1 MASHDAETLQSMF
14 DSVVGIMHSKK
25 RISATQ
31 GDQEQFEQFLLKLV
45 ALNKNEFL
53 SFNRKVTCLDDF
65 LVFFVCSSSLYND
78 FWDVCNFVFSLYH
91 GQSSVECKFN
101 VNKQTMVE
109 NLEELGLLSLR
120 MVYDEIMYHGGNIK
134 DFPIPTSLLACQ
146 SAHMKYKND
155 LDCKKA
161 ESEKTEITNKRKLL
175 IEELNIVK
183 KKTDEQSLIK

>member
-1 MASHDAETLQSMF
+1 MASHDAETLQSVF

-31 GDQEQFEQFLLKLV
+31 GDHAKEQFEQFLLKLV

-53 SFNRKVTCLDDF
+53 NFNRKVTCLDDF

-78 FWDVCNFVFSLYH
+78 FWHVCNFVFSLCH
-91 GQSSVECKFN
+91 GQSSVEYKFN

-109 NLEELGLLSLR
+109 NVEELGLLSLR

-134 DFPIPTSLLACQ
+134 DFPIPTSLLLACQ

-161 ESEKTEITNKRKLL
+161 ESEKTEIINKRKLL

-183 KKTDEQSLIK
+183 KKTD